1 MTELFVSPKSYLIYL
16 FGLCFSFWLIDLTM
30 FHILKFEYVDTKGKM
45 FLGFAGL
52 FAGPCNFALKND
64 LSITGSEFAA
74 EFALKTHNFIY

>member
-1 MTELFVSPKSYLIYL
+1 
-16 FGLCFSFWLIDLTM
+16 M

-74 EFALKTHNFIY
+74 EFALKTQFYLLEETFNQVMGTAMGTRFAPPNANLSV